1 MDAGIAIQRAVAE
14 KAARAAAD
22 LETKQLADAKQYVLL
37 YRRLSAPRGLLTL
50 GPIDW
55 PST

>member
-55 PST
+55 LST